1 MGARRRNAGTGSRFL
16 YEPFEFASVQR
27 VEAHER
33 IVGVQVD
40 AMEKHFE
47 RLEAA
52 VDRLERRMWMA
63 LYGVVGVIL
72 AEVARAY
79 MDFGL
84 GG

>member
-1 MGARRRNAGTGSRFL
+1 MGRRRSKSSGGSRYL
-16 YEPFEFASVQR
+16 YEPFEFASVDR
-27 VEAHER
+27 IVAHEK
-33 IVGVQVD
+33 IVETQVD
-40 AMEKHFE
+40 SIERHFL

-63 LYGVVGVIL
+63 LYGVLAVIL

-79 MDFGL
+79 FDFGL